1 MFFRLVKSLPI
12 ATLGILLLLAIIFD
26 WTDYVSLESFRTRQL
41 GIVAFIQ
48 SEYYLSILI
57 FIGLYVVSTALSIP
71 GALILTMIGG
81 YLFGAFLGAFFSLI
95 GAVVGASILFIAARS
110 AFGDLFKPKMGS
122 SVERMRKELTKNAFF
137 YLLSLRLAPIFPFF
151 VINIAPAF
159 LNISFSNFFFASLFG
174 MIPGTGVYALMGS
187 GLHKTL
193 IAGERFYNI
202 PNVSLEF
209 LAGLVGLAVL
219 SLVPIL
225 IRRWKNKD
233 FQ

>member
-1 MFFRLVKSLPI
+1 M
-12 ATLGILLLLAIIFD
+12 LLAIIFG

-41 GIVAFIQ
+41 GIVAFIK

-81 YLFGAFLGAFFSLI
+81 YLFGALLGAFFSLI

-137 YLLSLRLAPIFPFF
+137 YLLALRLAPIFPFF

-159 LNISFSNFFFASLFG
+159 LNISFSNYFFASLLG
-174 MIPGTGVYALMGS
+174 MIPGTAVYALMGS

-193 IAGERFYNI
+193 MAGERFYNI

-233 FQ
+233 F

>member
-1 MFFRLVKSLPI
+1 M
-12 ATLGILLLLAIIFD
+12 LLAIIFD

-233 FQ
+233 F

>member
-1 MFFRLVKSLPI
+1 M
-12 ATLGILLLLAIIFD
+12 LLAIIFG

-57 FIGLYVVSTALSIP
+57 FIGLYVFSTALSIP

-81 YLFGAFLGAFFSLI
+81 YLFGALLGAFFSLI

-159 LNISFSNFFFASLFG
+159 LNIRFSNFFFASLFG

-202 PNVSLEF
+202 PNVSWEF

-233 FQ
+233 F